1 MVFEIKIHPL
11 KRKIMK
17 TPVSIILGFT
27 FLFNLLFSQTP
38 DFVKLLDENM
48 HYTVDM
54 IQGFDENFI
63 IAGNDQGQST
73 VFVTSVN
80 TQGEILWSNYFSGE
94 MLWYSR
100 ISQKSNGN
108 ILIPMRDFFP
118 VVIELNSQ
126 GDSVGSFSIIEQK
139 KSYFARVIE
148 FSDSLLFVSQIFFNP
163 DPFFPSVDSSHLIK
177 VSTSG
182 NIIDSYFFNSVD
194 IKDILLNSKGNLFL
208 LESTAGSS
216 YSLIREYNLNGE
228 ILSSSSCNSN
238 NPFLSRL
245 FKADATTYYSFGHQ
259 GIKASMN
266 ASLVGFDVNNQV
278 EFCNG
283 YDDSYFISMTYSL
296 SNGKIYLLGEKNEYC
311 NIKTVK
317 QNGEPMNDLM
327 ISDSITGSCI
337 RSFGEYLYIAGI
349 NNYVT
354 DPRACFIKL
363 HQDSVPL
370 RIIDNEPSGL
380 KVYPNPT
387 KDYVRVEVQSDF
399 TKASAENSSK
409 YEVGE
414 MWLFD
419 IFGREVARKNI
430 TSEQT
435 NVDVSLLPDGVYF
448 YRVVLEEVSYFGKI
462 VVQK

>member
-1 MVFEIKIHPL
+1 
-11 KRKIMK
+11 MK
-17 TPVSIILGFT
+17 TPVLIILVFT
-27 FLFNLLFSQTP
+27 FQFNPLFSQTP

-54 IQGFDENFI
+54 IQAFDDNFI
-63 IAGNDQGQST
+63 IAGNDQGQSS

-118 VVIELNSQ
+118 VLLELNSQ

-139 KSYFARVIE
+139 KSYFARAIE
-148 FSDSLLFVSQIFFNP
+148 SSDSLLFVSQIFFNP

-245 FKADATTYYSFGHQ
+245 FEADASTYFSLGHQ
-259 GIKASMN
+259 GNKASMN
-266 ASLVGFDVNNQV
+266 ASLVGFDINNQV
-278 EFCNG
+278 EFCNA
-283 YDDSYFISMTYSL
+283 YDDSYFISMTYS
-296 SNGKIYLLGEKNEYC
+296 SSTGKIYLLGEKNGYC

-317 QNGEPMNDLM
+317 PDGEQVNDLM

-337 RSFGEYLYIAGI
+337 RSFGESLYIAGI
-349 NNYVT
+349 NNYAT

-370 RIIDNEPSGL
+370 RIIDIEPAQL

-387 KDYVRVEVQSDF
+387 KDYVWFEVQSAF
-399 TKASAENSSK
+399 TTVSAENSSRF
-409 YEVGE
+409 EVGE
-414 MWLFD
+414 VRIFD
-419 IFGREVARKNI
+419 VFGRQVARKDI

-435 NVDVSLLPDGVYF
+435 ILDVSVLPGGVYF
-448 YRVVLEEVSYFGKI
+448 YRVAFEEVSYSGKI
-462 VVQK
+462 VIQK